1 MPVNVKRI
9 IREELARI
17 LEGDVVHV
25 KFGGAQKTKERE
37 KSNYQRALG
46 KVVSMLEEIINGEGA
61 DMEDDQIV
69 ELTKLLDH
77 VTGMQDDAAGEPDE
91 EDEMPFGGRASG
103 RERDELSNFKKYMSD
118 RDRDRDY

>member
-37 KSNYQRALG
+37 QSNYQRALG
-46 KVVSMLEEIINGEGA
+46 KIVSTLEEIINDEGT

-77 VTGMQDDAAGEPDE
+77 VTEMQDAAAGEPDE
-91 EDEMPFGGRASG
+91 EDEMPFGRRSSG
-103 RERDELSNFKKYMSD
+103 RERDELARFNKYVNDFDTDD
-118 RDRDRDY
+118 R

>member
-9 IREELARI
+9 IREELRRV

-25 KFGGAQKTKERE
+25 KFGAPQKTKERE
-37 KSNYQRALG
+37 QSDYQRALG
-46 KVVSMLEEIINGEGA
+46 KVVSMIEEIINNEGS

-69 ELTKLLDH
+69 NLTQLLDH
-77 VTGMQDDAAGEPDE
+77 VTEMQDTAAGEADD
-91 EDEMPFGGRASG
+91 EDETPFGRGASD
-103 RERDELSNFKKYMSD
+103 RERDELSRFKSYMSD